1 VSCQQKKHTQKRI
14 FFHITRFEY
23 CLSEKEA
30 YEIIRDCIVYAL
42 LYESKLLVV
51 FHTKFCVSTW
61 TDTHS
66 SVMFVSLGRTLPN
79 CRHRIVSPKMHG
91 FTLDNIIHRV

>member
-1 VSCQQKKHTQKRI
+1 MSTEKTHTRTY
-14 FFHITRFEY
+14 FCYITRLEY
-23 CLSEKEA
+23 YLSEKEA